1 MTKSLSVALWLLVL
15 HGPALAQ
22 LEMLMPK
29 SQAAASAPTTG
40 AAAKSLQQIEAELRP
55 DPQCNRPQERFNITE
70 KLMEYGGTEAG
81 LRLQRLIDSDM
92 KYDDISAADRQML
105 RYLAQTTVWLPVEV
119 ENKLGQLFDMG
130 SSSQELEPVAALSL
144 VTARTLSQEV
154 RRQSED
160 FPGDI
165 QLAHNAALA
174 DGAAAKFGG
183 RIQLSGAM
191 LQLME
196 QHPPGAEFVL
206 AHEMAHVYKRHAVKQ
221 MQYML
226 LSSHEGWTV
235 GRKLL
240 QRAQRGANTNLIQ
253 DGIFAITTVPALIKM
268 VQKMQLSYNQDQE
281 LEADTCAVR
290 WLAAMG
296 RQPWLAWQQY
306 RQHFA
311 QRDET
316 MVAGSTHPDAQAR
329 ENNLSRLVPLSEP
342 ATAAGRDKAKGDK
355 ARGDKKTPPK
365 LPEKAPV
372 KRPPIKAGAG
382 Q

>member
-15 HGPALAQ
+15 HGAAQAQ

-40 AAAKSLQQIEAELRP
+40 VASKSLQQIEAELRP

-70 KLMEYGGTEAG
+70 KLMEYGGAEAG

-119 ENKLGQLFDMG
+119 ENKLGALFDLG
-130 SSSQELEPVAALSL
+130 GGRAKELDPVATLSL
-144 VTARTLSQEV
+144 GTAQTLAQDV
-154 RRQSED
+154 RRQSQD

-165 QLAHNAALA
+165 LLGHSPTLA
-174 DGAAAKFGG
+174 DGAEAKFGG
-183 RIQLSGAM
+183 RIQISSAM

-196 QHPPGAEFVL
+196 QHPQGAEFVL
-206 AHEMAHVYKRHAVKQ
+206 AHEMAHVYKRHSVKLL
-221 MQYML
+221 QYQL

-240 QRAQRGANTNLIQ
+240 QRAQRGTNTNLFQ
-253 DGIFAITTVPALIKM
+253 DGLFALTTVPALIKI
-268 VQKMQLSYNQDQE
+268 VKDMQLSYNQDQE

-290 WLAAMG
+290 WLSALG

-311 QRDET
+311 QSDPT
-316 MVAGSTHPDAQAR
+316 MVAGSTHPGVQAR
-329 ENNLSRLVPLSEP
+329 EDNLSRLVPLSAP
-342 ATAAGRDKAKGDK
+342 ATASGRDKAKGDK
-355 ARGDKKTPPK
+355 KAPTK
-365 LPEKAPV
+365 LPEKAPL
-372 KRPPIKAGAG
+372 KRPPIKTGAG